1 MAAPTPID
9 ANPLAS
15 RHPDP
20 SRPSRIPRVP
30 NEPSPISRHLPPRH
44 PHPAQPPACAK
55 TSLPNEPK
63 APFIFNNMHSY
74 DEPNEPKQLKP
85 APHGPKSLC
94 YPKFPGG
101 VLMRTFFLCLIAAA
115 AHAATT
121 VYQASVDQLTVVHG
135 AAAADSAIRHTAPKS
150 LRVEPGG
157 QFSDALV
164 RSAPVA
170 LTIGKRYEL
179 SAWVRT
185 ENLTVRD
192 TGRSPIATGAAL
204 SMASMPFDVH
214 SESLARSEEH

>member
-1 MAAPTPID
+1 
-9 ANPLAS
+9 
-15 RHPDP
+15 
-20 SRPSRIPRVP
+20 
-30 NEPSPISRHLPPRH
+30 
-44 PHPAQPPACAK
+44 
-55 TSLPNEPK
+55 
-63 APFIFNNMHSY
+63 
-74 DEPNEPKQLKP
+74 
-85 APHGPKSLC
+85 
-94 YPKFPGG
+94 
-101 VLMRTFFLCLIAAA
+101 MRTIFLCLIAAA

-135 AAAADSAIRHTAPKS
+135 AAAADSAIHHTAPRS

-157 QFSDALV
+157 QYSDALV

-170 LTIGKRYEL
+170 LTIGRRYEL

-214 SESLARSEEH
+214 SESLAGTRPWTRLSLKFTASRAQDAILDRKSVV